1 MKLLIELPTWMGDT
15 VMATP
20 AIINL
25 ISHYKTPKIT
35 FIGSVV
41 SSKLVENYKDVD
53 RVIILDKKK
62 LNIFKDIINL
72 GNFDVFISFRSSFF
86 SSLMM
91 LCVSSN
97 IKHQFDKKKYTKGHT
112 VEKYNN
118 FINECFGLNK
128 SPGRLKLKTKV
139 FLKKDCNK
147 KFLGINPGASYG
159 SAKRWYPNE
168 FGKVAVSLAKN
179 YEILILGGPGEENIA
194 AEIEKYLIK
203 KNVKNYTNLAAK
215 TSVSEL
221 ISEINNLDLLITAD
235 SGPMHIAA
243 ALNVPTISIFGPT
256 KNDETA
262 QWMNKK
268 SIIVKKKLECQP
280 CMKRTCPLKHH
291 NCMKLIEAK
300 DVLEAV
306 KRLN

>member
-53 RVIILDKKK
+53 RVIIL
-62 LNIFKDIINL
+62 
-72 GNFDVFISFRSSFF
+72 
-86 SSLMM
+86 
-91 LCVSSN
+91 
-97 IKHQFDKKKYTKGHT
+97 DKKKYTKGHT